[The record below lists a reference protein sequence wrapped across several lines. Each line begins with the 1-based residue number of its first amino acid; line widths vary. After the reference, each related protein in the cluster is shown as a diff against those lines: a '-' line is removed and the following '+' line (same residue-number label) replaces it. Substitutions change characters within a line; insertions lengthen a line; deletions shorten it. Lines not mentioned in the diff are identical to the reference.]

1 MSTDLTS
8 NSKIQARFSH
18 MGLVVK
24 DIDMIVD
31 FYTRVIDFERTDGNF
46 WTMYAADSEGTGI
59 EFFADTPWYI
69 TQQFLK
75 PVDFNV
81 DEADSIEETERLVR
95 IAPGFTRLEDF
106 YGNLHERV
114 PARESVLC

>member
-1 MSTDLTS
+1 
-8 NSKIQARFSH
+8 

-24 DIDMIVD
+24 DIDMMKD
-31 FYTRVIDFERTDGNF
+31 LYMRVIGVERTAGNF
-46 WTMYAADSEGTGI
+46 WTMYTADPEGTGI
-59 EFFADTPWYI
+59 EFFADTPSYV

-81 DEADSIEETERLVR
+81 DEAESIEETEKLVR
-95 IAPGFTRLEDF
+95 IAPGFTKLEDF

>member
-1 MSTDLTS
+1 MMRYL
-8 NSKIQARFSH
+8 F
-18 MGLVVK
+18 
-24 DIDMIVD
+24 
-31 FYTRVIDFERTDGNF
+31 TRVIVVERAAGNF
-46 WTMYAADSEGTGI
+46 WTMYAADPKGTGI
-59 EFFADTPWYI
+59 EFSADAPSHV

-81 DEADSIEETERLVR
+81 DEAESIEETERLVR

-106 YGNLHERV
+106 YGSLHERL

>member
-1 MSTDLTS
+1 
-8 NSKIQARFSH
+8 

-24 DIDMIVD
+24 DIDMMKD
-31 FYTRVIDFERTDGNF
+31 LYMRVIGVERTAGNF
-46 WTMYAADSEGTGI
+46 WTMYTADPEGTGI
-59 EFFADTPWYI
+59 EFFADTPSYV

-81 DEADSIEETERLVR
+81 DEAESIEETEKLVR
-95 IAPGFTRLEDF
+95 IAPGFTKLEDF

-114 PARESVLC
+114 WARENVLC